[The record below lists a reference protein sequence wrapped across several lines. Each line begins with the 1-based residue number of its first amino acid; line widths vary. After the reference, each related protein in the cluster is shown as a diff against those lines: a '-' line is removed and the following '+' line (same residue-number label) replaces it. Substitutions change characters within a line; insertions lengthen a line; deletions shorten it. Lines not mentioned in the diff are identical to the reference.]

1 MKGKSGTA
9 EKWKS
14 KILTRSEVAAVMGVT
29 PMRITKWSAMGMPVA
44 FRGGRGV
51 ESKYNLDAVLAW
63 REQQEKLVVG
73 GGDAAP
79 SGSALNLGEERARLA
94 RAQTA
99 KTMLDIA
106 KRRRDLLPRD
116 EVVRDGK
123 AVIGAVRAK
132 LLAMPSRL
140 VQMGIV
146 EAANRPRLE
155 AYLHEAMEEMSRWKT
170 RLELLEHQ

>member
-1 MKGKSGTA
+1 MAEKGKATVLGRA
-9 EKWKS
+9 E
-14 KILTRSEVAAVMGVT
+14 LAEALRVT
-29 PMRITKWSAMGMPVA
+29 PMRITKWASMGMPVA

-51 ESKYNLDAVLAW
+51 ESKYNLQAVLAW
-63 REQQEKLVVG
+63 RSQQQNLVVG
-73 GGDAAP
+73 GGDAP
-79 SGSALNLGEERARLA
+79 STSLNLGEERARLA

-99 KTMLDIA
+99 RTMLDIA
-106 KRRRDLLPRD
+106 KRRRELLPRD

-146 EAANRPRLE
+146 EAVNRPRLE
-155 AYLHEAMEEMSRWKT
+155 AYLYEAMEEMSRWKT
-170 RLELLEHQ
+170 RLELLEQQ

>member
-1 MKGKSGTA
+1 MIPARYGANAVRHRPPFAALVSGRNRFRSA
-9 EKWKS
+9 HS
-14 KILTRSEVAAVMGVT
+14 LTRS
-29 PMRITKWSAMGMPVA
+29 
-44 FRGGRGV
+44 
-51 ESKYNLDAVLAW
+51 D
-63 REQQEKLVVG
+63 G